1 MPIESLLNAFVPV
14 LGLLAIGYVSRRR
27 DLVQDGFWVQAER
40 LTYYLLMPALLITRL
55 SGLESGGL
63 PVGRIALAVVGT
75 LLTGAVLLALLRLAW
90 RGAGGA
96 AFTSVVQGGLRFN
109 TYIGLAL
116 VAPLY
121 GPAGLEVAALVVGV
135 MVATINVLCVG
146 AFALCL
152 HDAAG
157 GPRLKALVLQLARN
171 PLLLAAATGLAM
183 QALGIGLPLG
193 LHGLGEAL
201 GAAAL
206 PLGVMAVGAAL
217 ARLEGARL
225 PPAGPL
231 AAASIMKFAILPT
244 TAAALSLLLGLDGL
258 TTAVIVLL
266 QAMPTAPS
274 AYVLARQ
281 LGGDHGLM
289 AGLIATQTVAAC
301 VLVPLALGL
310 GWIGL

>member
-1 MPIESLLNAFVPV
+1 MPLDSLLNAFVPV
-14 LGLLAIGYVSRRR
+14 LGLLAIGYVSRRSH
-27 DLVQDGFWVQAER
+27 LMQDGFWTQAER
-40 LTYYLLMPALLITRL
+40 LTYYLLMPALLVTKL
-55 SGLESGGL
+55 SGIESGNL
-63 PVGRIALAVVGT
+63 PVGRIALAVIGT
-75 LLTGAVLLALLRLAW
+75 LVFGALVLTVLRFIW
-90 RGAGGA
+90 RGAEA
-96 AFTSVVQGGLRFN
+96 PAFTSVVQGGLRFN

-121 GPAGLEVAALVVGV
+121 GPAGLEIAALVVGV

-152 HDAAG
+152 HDG
-157 GPRLKALVLQLARN
+157 SPKLKSLFRQLVRN
-171 PLLLAAATGLAM
+171 PLLIAAALGLAM
-183 QALGIGLPLG
+183 QGAGLGLPLG
-193 LHGLGEAL
+193 LNGLGQAL
-201 GAAAL
+201 GSAAL

-217 ARLEGARL
+217 ARLESTRL
-225 PPAGPL
+225 PAPKPL
-231 AAASIMKFAILPT
+231 AAACLIKFAVMPT
-244 TAAALSLLLGLDGL
+244 TAAVLSLTLGLDGL
-258 TTAVIVLL
+258 TMAVIVLL

-310 GWIGL
+310 GWIG